1 MHVHESSTLYNSV
14 AWNSELLI
22 SESTNAKRLPWVYPL
37 CVDRSSCFPYR
48 VLTKTDKVTD
58 ATDHSTNA
66 STTTGIGN
74 KEEIIVNW

>member
-48 VLTKTDKVTD
+48 VLTKTKSQTQLITLRMLPLQLALVTKKK
-58 ATDHSTNA
+58 SL
-66 STTTGIGN
+66 SI
-74 KEEIIVNW
+74 